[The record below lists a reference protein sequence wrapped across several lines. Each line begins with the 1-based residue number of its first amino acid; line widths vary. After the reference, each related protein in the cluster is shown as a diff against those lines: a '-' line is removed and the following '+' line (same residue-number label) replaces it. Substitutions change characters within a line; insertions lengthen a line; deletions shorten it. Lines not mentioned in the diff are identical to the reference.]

1 MISILNIRRVT
12 YNMQK
17 LSWRLHIIIFF
28 VEGIKM
34 KTREEHIEV
43 EGISFLLLLCA
54 YFVKYIFRFWTHIG
68 TISRS
73 IASNFQTL
81 CTLQSSTEIAHTKS
95 NSDPIW
101 CINKRL
107 FLGIK
112 VLSNRII
119 SASFLCINWFSGW
132 KWCNWKWYDFGIYRY
147 PYMSGCSCEELVL
160 FIDN

>member
-1 MISILNIRRVT
+1 MPN
-12 YNMQK
+12 Y
-17 LSWRLHIIIFF
+17 IFF
-28 VEGIKM
+28 IDNIKM
-34 KTREEHIEV
+34 KTWEENIEV
-43 EGISFLLLLCA
+43 EGISFLLFLFA
-54 YFVKYIFRFWTHIG
+54 YFVEYIFRFWTHIG
-68 TISRS
+68 TISCS

-132 KWCNWKWYDFGIYRY
+132 KWCNWKWYDFGIYIY
-147 PYMSGCSCEELVL
+147 IYWCPYMSGCSCEELVL